1 MGKELGVDF
10 KFIKWSY
17 SMCSR
22 IITQKDPLTFAT
34 AVNSSILAKYQSN
47 MNSSLIT
54 MQRDVSYFY

>member
-1 MGKELGVDF
+1 MGKEFGVDF
-10 KFIKWSY
+10 EFIKWSY

-22 IITQKDPLTFAT
+22 LITQKDSLTFTT

-54 MQRDVSYFY
+54 MQRDVSSFH